1 MFLQRT
7 LEELGFSRREIAFW
21 QIVMQSG
28 EIQLSDI
35 AKRMGIPRTS
45 AYTAARS
52 LLAKGLI
59 GFYVK
64 RGKRFF
70 VPASLERFTAFFDEQ
85 GAKAHALLPELQKFG
100 RKEASRAPRIRA
112 FEGKEGVR
120 QVLREV
126 LEQKRHFSAI
136 TSIEDVEAILG
147 HYFEDFIQQRIRQGL
162 RVRLITNRSPRGLKL
177 AEMDA
182 QELRQTRFVPSAF
195 RFATANFIHNDR
207 VAVLSLKEQ
216 PFGVIV
222 EDRDIAATHQMYFD
236 LLWLCIGGERM

>member
-1 MFLQRT
+1 MSLQRT

-21 QIVMQSG
+21 QIVLQSG
-28 EIQLSDI
+28 EIQLSGI

-52 LLAKGLI
+52 LLEKGLV

-64 RGKRFF
+64 KGKKFF
-70 VPASLERFTAFFDEQ
+70 VPASPERFAAFFDEQ
-85 GAKAHALLPELQKFG
+85 SAKAHALLPELQKFG
-100 RKEASRAPRIRA
+100 KEASRAPRIRA

-120 QVLREV
+120 QVLRDV

-162 RVRLITNRSPRGLKL
+162 HVRLITNRSPRGLKL
-177 AEMDA
+177 AETDA

-236 LLWLCIGGERM
+236 LLWLCIGGGRM